1 MSNDEKAIAAI
12 EEEKFVL
19 SAMQIREG
27 ECVPVVMA
35 ALEPDDF
42 YRPKHRIVYRAS
54 LKLYAEGTPPNVL
67 SLKNELQATG
77 NLENVS
83 LEFLYMLTEYAHTT
97 AYVPAYCKIIK
108 EKANLRRLQFAAE
121 KIAQEAAKGILPANE
136 IISAATTEFTAIT
149 GAADATKISTF
160 SNYFGDRF
168 LKNVENQGKYADR
181 KTGFDNLD
189 EKQFFSPGLYVLGA
203 IPACGKTTF
212 AWQMLEQLARNGE
225 SCIFCSYEMSEL
237 ELYTKSVARALYE
250 KDPST
255 TITAAKIRRGNLSPD
270 VIDVAEQFTKS
281 NLPLKVIELQNE
293 TVDELLNLLR
303 PMCTGV
309 EKAPVVCIDYLQI
322 IPSDKDVTKLGVDDT
337 VRKLK
342 KFQRDTN
349 TTFLVVSSFNRT
361 NYLAPVSF
369 ESFKESGNI
378 EYTADVVWGLQ
389 LSIMDK
395 LKEGAIVKNR
405 QAIDEAKK
413 AVPREVQLRCLK
425 NRQGA
430 NYDCKFFYYAAHD
443 AFVDA
448 DAYDEVPAH
457 IADCK
462 PVPPPVDD
470 SYAFEE
476 DDNEIIK

>member
-1 MSNDEKAIAAI
+1 MPLSRKKNSCLALCKSAKA
-12 EEEKFVL
+12 K
-19 SAMQIREG
+19 
-27 ECVPVVMA
+27 
-35 ALEPDDF
+35 ALKPDDF

-67 SLKNELQATG
+67 SLVQELQKTNEL
-77 NLENVS
+77 NDVS

-250 KDPST
+250 KDPTT

-448 DAYDEVPAH
+448 DAYDEIPAH
-457 IADCK
+457 IADSK

-470 SYAFEE
+470 DYAFEE